1 MNHAGAVST
10 VTLRQGASRSP
21 AVPFPGTVKYALLS
35 AKQVFATC
43 QDGSANHAA
52 ADWETN
58 WKDLH
63 MRKLGL
69 SLTLAIS
76 IGAATSAFSQST
88 APTLDPSWKAP
99 EVVEFIGLKKGDKVA
114 DIVAGRLTASLAQ
127 AVGPSGKVYAVET
140 AEVVKGHPEALTR
153 MKALASQSPNV
164 IVSEDPLAS
173 ALPSGLDAV
182 FIRQNYHDLY
192 NKFMGPANFPAFN
205 KAVFTALKPGGVY
218 VVLDHA
224 ATAGSGVSATD
235 TLHRIDPAR
244 VKADVL
250 AAGFKL
256 DAESSILANK
266 ADDHTKI
273 VFDPSVRGHTDQF
286 LFRFKKP
293 N

>member
-1 MNHAGAVST
+1 
-10 VTLRQGASRSP
+10 
-21 AVPFPGTVKYALLS
+21 
-35 AKQVFATC
+35 
-43 QDGSANHAA
+43 
-52 ADWETN
+52 
-58 WKDLH
+58 

-69 SLTLAIS
+69 ALTLAIS
-76 IGAATSAFSQST
+76 IGAGTSAFSQSP
-88 APTLDPSWKAP
+88 AVDPAWKAP

-114 DIVAGRLTASLAQ
+114 EIVAGRLTASLAQ

-140 AEVVKGHPEALTR
+140 AEVVKAHPEALTR

-164 IVSEDPLAS
+164 IVSAEPVAS

-192 NKFMGPANFPAFN
+192 DKFMGPADVPAFN
-205 KAVFTALKPGGVY
+205 KAVFAALKPGGVY

-224 ATAGSGVSATD
+224 AMAGSGIGATD

-244 VKADVL
+244 VKTDVL

-256 DAESSILANK
+256 DAESSILANT
-266 ADDHTKI
+266 ADDHTKN

-293 N
+293 K